1 MLWAAEERIEADAFV
16 VYTDNETWAGAI
28 QPVQALDRYAVMMG
42 IAAKLIVVGMTST
55 GYSIADPTR
64 DDMLDVVG
72 FDASAPELMA
82 RFILGEV

>member
-1 MLWAAEERIEADAFV
+1 
-16 VYTDNETWAGAI
+16 
-28 QPVQALDRYAVMMG
+28 
-42 IAAKLIVVGMTST
+42 MTST